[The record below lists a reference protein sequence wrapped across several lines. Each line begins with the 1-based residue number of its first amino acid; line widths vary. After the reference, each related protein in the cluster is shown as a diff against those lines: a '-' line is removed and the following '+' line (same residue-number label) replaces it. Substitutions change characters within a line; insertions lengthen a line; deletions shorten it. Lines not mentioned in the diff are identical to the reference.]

1 MLVLGYFAYWHD
13 GFFLGPRF
21 FYLLLPALVLWTAR
35 LPSIVRNRFPT
46 LGADRVVLLT
56 FAVSA
61 AVAVVMS
68 VPDRARRYSGAYTS
82 MRHDYVGVAAS
93 AGIEGALIF
102 VRESWGAQLIARLW
116 GLGVSRSDTEA
127 LYRSVDTCL
136 LEEAIVGIEGSGLHG
151 ETALERLR
159 PLTRDSLQV
168 IESTLSP
175 DKTERV
181 LPGATYSPLC
191 QKRVLEDRG
200 GYTFLAPLLARDPGT
215 NIYARDLHARDTLL
229 LRRYQSRP
237 AYVLRA
243 TSSDVGAPLMLEPLR
258 LDSARAEWVGVPV
271 R

>member
-1 MLVLGYFAYWHD
+1 
-13 GFFLGPRF
+13 
-21 FYLLLPALVLWTAR
+21 
-35 LPSIVRNRFPT
+35 
-46 LGADRVVLLT
+46 
-56 FAVSA
+56 
-61 AVAVVMS
+61 
-68 VPDRARRYSGAYTS
+68 
-82 MRHDYVGVAAS
+82 
-93 AGIEGALIF
+93 LIL

-116 GLGVSRSDTEA
+116 GLGVSRSEAEA

-159 PLTRDSLQV
+159 PLTRDSLQL

-191 QKRVLEDRG
+191 QKRVIEDRG
-200 GYTFLAPLLARDPGT
+200 GILSGAAAGARAST